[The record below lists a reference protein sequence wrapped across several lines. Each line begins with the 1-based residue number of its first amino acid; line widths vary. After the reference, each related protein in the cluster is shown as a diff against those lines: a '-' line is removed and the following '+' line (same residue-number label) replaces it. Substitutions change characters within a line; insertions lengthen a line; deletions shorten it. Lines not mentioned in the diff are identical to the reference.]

1 MKSRFCKI
9 KIMII
14 VIHYLLFQLCD
25 SYTDGFLQ
33 QHERCK
39 VCDLGRWC
47 EKPCDRTVDGCEMEV
62 CGVSVRCHGHK
73 VKCRPSDGKVKV
85 VLRGDGKIN
94 TMQSCHIPEITGCG
108 LIGIS
113 FC

>member
-1 MKSRFCKI
+1 MDSCSNTKDARFAIWEGGARSRVTALWTAAKWKC
-9 KIMII
+9 
-14 VIHYLLFQLCD
+14 VGLVY
-25 SYTDGFLQ
+25 
-33 QHERCK
+33 
-39 VCDLGRWC
+39 
-47 EKPCDRTVDGCEMEV
+47 
-62 CGVSVRCHGHK
+62 VRCHGHK

>member
-1 MKSRFCKI
+1 
-9 KIMII
+9 MIF

-62 CGVSVRCHGHK
+62 CGVIVECHGWKVRCK
-73 VKCRPSDGKVKV
+73 QSDGSKVKV
-85 VLRGDGKIN
+85 VLRGDGKIM
-94 TMQSCHIPEITGCG
+94 TIGCDPGIPTEGCG
-108 LIGIS
+108 ALGIS
-113 FC
+113 CC